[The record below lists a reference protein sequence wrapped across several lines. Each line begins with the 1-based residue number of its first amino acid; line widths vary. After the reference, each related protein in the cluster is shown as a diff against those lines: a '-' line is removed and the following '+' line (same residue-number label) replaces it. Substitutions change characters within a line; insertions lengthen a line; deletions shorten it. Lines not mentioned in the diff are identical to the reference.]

1 MKMFLSL
8 MSGVHTALYR
18 ATKGKLGGSM
28 RKVPILLLTTKG
40 RKTGKVRTTPLMYG
54 RDGDD
59 LVVVASVGGAPQ
71 NPAWFH
77 NLKGHKAQVQIGSE
91 QWKVTA
97 RDVEGDERERLW
109 QLMVGLWPSYA
120 EYQKKT
126 SRRLPVLVL
135 ERVSSPSAP

>member
-91 QWKVTA
+91 QWKVKA
-97 RDVEGDERERLW
+97 REVEGDERERLW

>member
-91 QWKVTA
+91 QWKVMA
-97 RDVEGDERERLW
+97 REVEGDERERLW

>member
-18 ATKGKLGGSM
+18 ATKGRLGGSM
-28 RKVPILLLTTKG
+28 SKVPILLLTTKG

-54 RDGDD
+54 REGDD
-59 LVVVASVGGAPQ
+59 LVVVASVGGAPE

-77 NLKGHKAQVQIGSE
+77 NLKGHKAQVQIGEE
-91 QWKVTA
+91 QWKVKA
-97 RDVEGDERERLW
+97 REVEGEERERLW

-126 SRRLPVLVL
+126 SRRIPVLVL

>member
-91 QWKVTA
+91 QWKVKA
-97 RDVEGDERERLW
+97 REVEGDERERLW

-126 SRRLPVLVL
+126 SRRLSVLVL

>member
-18 ATKGKLGGSM
+18 ATKGRLGGSM
-28 RKVPILLLTTKG
+28 SKVPILLLTTKG

-54 RDGDD
+54 REGDD
-59 LVVVASVGGAPQ
+59 LVVVASVGGAPE

-77 NLKGHKAQVQIGSE
+77 NLKGHKAQVQIGQE
-91 QWKVTA
+91 QWKVKA
-97 RDVEGDERERLW
+97 REVEGEERERLW

-126 SRRLPVLVL
+126 SRRIPVLVL

>member
-77 NLKGHKAQVQIGSE
+77 NLKGHKAQVQIGQE
-91 QWKVTA
+91 QWKVKA
-97 RDVEGDERERLW
+97 REVEGEERERLW

>member
-77 NLKGHKAQVQIGSE
+77 NLKGHKAQVQIGQD
-91 QWKVTA
+91 QWKVKA
-97 RDVEGDERERLW
+97 REVEGEERERLW

>member
-54 RDGDD
+54 RDGND

-77 NLKGHKAQVQIGSE
+77 NLKGHKAQVQIGQE
-91 QWKVTA
+91 QWKVKA
-97 RDVEGDERERLW
+97 REVEGEERERLW